1 MHKCRISL
9 VRLNN
14 LFNFVMTSVSQLS
27 IVQIVIKCK
36 SMCFFSFLFAFNHMY
51 LLFKN
56 AKCLRTF
63 FFFNHLSEFRRK
75 QVSVVISSQHGSF
88 LWLSY
93 LQREKKRKQK
103 TQHFPTDGARLSAE
117 SSQPL

>member
-36 SMCFFSFLFAFNHMY
+36 SMCFFFFSFCIQSYVFTFQ
-51 LLFKN
+51 
-56 AKCLRTF
+56 KCKMFENF